1 MKPKVPSPEVAAA
14 REAGLHYVS
23 DTKPGIT
30 RRRVK
35 GGFRYLDAR
44 GKNLREAKVVQRIKA
59 AHPLMSVVALSG
71 YGSPEDKQRAEAAGF
86 DAHLVKPVEFDV
98 LKALMNRC

>member
-1 MKPKVPSPEVAAA
+1 
-14 REAGLHYVS
+14 
-23 DTKPGIT
+23 
-30 RRRVK
+30 
-35 GGFRYLDAR
+35 
-44 GKNLREAKVVQRIKA
+44 
-59 AHPLMSVVALSG
+59 MSVVALSG